1 MEMPPLSA
9 LQSAV
14 EELHRTLAD
23 AKQTQREIFEVTG
36 TAWSEDR
43 FVKAVVGPRGQLVEL
58 ELDPRIYRRPNSTAL
73 AATIVATVR
82 AAADQAIAKTQ
93 EILDRKLPAELRNR
107 PGRGMDM
114 RRLMRSH
121 DADLKKTLD
130 EEGDDVDLR

>member
-9 LQSAV
+9 LQNAV

-36 TAWSEDR
+36 TAWSDDR

-73 AATIVATVR
+73 AATKNAATSVAALPPVR
-82 AAADQAIAKTQ
+82 LLQGATLSTRLVSMTRVSSPRFPAITLGSDSRDIDSSRFATG
-93 EILDRKLPAELRNR
+93 R
-107 PGRGMDM
+107 P
-114 RRLMRSH
+114 
-121 DADLKKTLD
+121 
-130 EEGDDVDLR
+130 